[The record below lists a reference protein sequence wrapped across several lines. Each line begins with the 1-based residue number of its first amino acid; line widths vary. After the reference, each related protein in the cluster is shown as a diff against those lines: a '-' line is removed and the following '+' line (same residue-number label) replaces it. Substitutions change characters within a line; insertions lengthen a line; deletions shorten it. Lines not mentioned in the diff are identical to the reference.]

1 MGLDEVNSN
10 VGKAS
15 VANGAAIGIASGVA
29 GKGTVTPESSAG
41 AALPTSLL
49 NRIFSANELQL
60 LGTNGLIG
68 ENGLIGTNG
77 VMSVRSYG
85 GVPDSSLWKIVTK
98 KPKSTVAEVCVAMN
112 AILYRIECML
122 QHGIVP
128 ADASGAYSIAFIGNP
143 SAIPFDVDDATVRRV
158 MVNLPTLGVG
168 GAISWSYKT
177 LTEPFTR
184 LFVRLI
190 TEFNVFCDEA
200 NRTNLVEDV
209 VTPPAV
215 PPATVVEDTIK
226 RAQGVVASQALTFLF
241 TA

>member
-1 MGLDEVNSN
+1 MVDVDLT
-10 VGKAS
+10 K
-15 VANGAAIGIASGVA
+15 GV
-29 GKGTVTPESSAG
+29 PSSAG
-41 AALPTSLL
+41 AASPTSLL

-85 GVPDSSLWKIVTK
+85 GVPESALWKIVTK
-98 KPKSTVAEVCVAMN
+98 KPKSTAIGEEVCVAMN
-112 AILYRIECML
+112 SILYLIECML

-128 ADASGAYSIAFIGNP
+128 ADENGAYYIAFIGNP
-143 SAIPFDVDDATVRRV
+143 SAIPFKVDDATVRRV

-190 TEFNVFCDEA
+190 TEFNVFCDDA
-200 NRTNLVEDV
+200 NRKNLVEDV
-209 VTPPAV
+209 ATPPAV
-215 PPATVVEDTIK
+215 PKATVVEDTIK